1 MAYRGVSEN
10 DLHAFVDGQL
20 APERRRELETHL
32 AAHPGAAERVRAFV
46 GQREALAALRDSL
59 ARGRTEAPRTDIGRA
74 LGRVVRWQRR
84 IGRRRRRAQRTI
96 VAVGTG
102 GAGRHLGFTT

>member
-59 ARGRTEAPRTDIGRA
+59 ARGQTKAPWTDIGRA
-74 LGRVVRWQRR
+74 LGRVVWRQRR
-84 IGRRRRRAQRTI
+84 IGRRRAQRTI